1 MKTNY
6 LIFAAMIL
14 CSACCQNDNLGNVML
29 TPEQKAINP
38 YAENDSICFIDSQG
52 DTCMFRVVTRDT
64 AMYIRTDRAHTSERC
79 TDFCFTEN
87 EYTLL
92 NAEGAPFSFRVYLEQ
107 NDPFASW
114 PVVYATVSFSFV
126 TSGTNY
132 RNFYSHFPELRVEDI
147 DAYTQANGMYRD
159 TLHLG
164 ASSFFNVYAIPGTCN
179 TPDSLHCD
187 TIFYNKLQGLVG
199 ISMSDGN
206 WWVRM

>member
-1 MKTNY
+1 MKFQY

-38 YAENDSICFIDSQG
+38 YAENDTICFTDSHG
-52 DTCMFRVVTRDT
+52 DTCLFRVMTRDT
-64 AMYIRTDRAHTSERC
+64 AMYIRTDRGHTSERC

-87 EYTLL
+87 EYTILTC
-92 NAEGAPFSFRVYLEQ
+92 EGAPFSFRLHLEQ
-107 NDPFASW
+107 PDPFESW
-114 PVVYATVSFSFV
+114 PVVYATVSFGFTTYSA
-126 TSGTNY
+126 NY

-147 DAYTQANGMYRD
+147 DAYTLANGMYRD

-164 ASSFFNVYAIPGTCN
+164 TSSFTQVYAIPGTCN
-179 TPDSLHCD
+179 SPDSLYCD

-206 WWVRM
+206 WWVRQ